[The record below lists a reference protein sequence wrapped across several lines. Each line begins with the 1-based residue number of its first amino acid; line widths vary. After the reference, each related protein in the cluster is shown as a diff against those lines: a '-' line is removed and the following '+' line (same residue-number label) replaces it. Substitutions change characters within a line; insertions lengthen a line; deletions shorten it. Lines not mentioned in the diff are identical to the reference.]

1 MHISPAS
8 QREVRVS
15 MLHIGLSHDWAQ
27 LYRNIKETHVTV
39 GRKTLKPLSVV
50 VLTTQHGCLAGS
62 SSPQPTPPSA
72 YVWFKN

>member
-1 MHISPAS
+1 MRISPTS
-8 QREVRVS
+8 QREVRVT

-27 LYRNIKETHVTV
+27 LYHTIKETHVAV

-50 VLTTQHGCLAGS
+50 VLTTRNGDLAVS
-62 SSPQPTPPSA
+62 SFPQPTPPSA